1 MIQLT
6 EVRKYFGEK
15 RALGPVSFEIQPGG
29 AVGFLGLNG
38 AGKTTLLRILATDLR
53 SSTGEVEIAGINVA
67 ANPHEVRKKIGYL
80 PETPPLYR
88 DMAVGEYL
96 KFVGQIKGLNPDR
109 VDNRVREVEEYTQL
123 TSVHDEFTQ
132 NLSHGY
138 RQRVGIAQA
147 IIHKPELLILDEP
160 TKGLDPVQVL
170 ELRGL
175 IMRLKEEHTILVSSH
190 VLTEISQT
198 CDRVFVLNQGEL
210 IASGSEDEI
219 SADLSGTYRIMLGAR
234 MASDTRAEDLV
245 YFVQGLPD
253 ITSVEMVQQDDQL
266 LTLSVQSPTDCRGS
280 LNRSLV
286 KSGHDVVRLELGSN
300 ELESLF
306 VELLGQKVN

>member
-1 MIQLT
+1 
-6 EVRKYFGEK
+6 
-15 RALGPVSFEIQPGG
+15 
-29 AVGFLGLNG
+29 
-38 AGKTTLLRILATDLR
+38 
-53 SSTGEVEIAGINVA
+53 
-67 ANPHEVRKKIGYL
+67 
-80 PETPPLYR
+80 
-88 DMAVGEYL
+88 MAVGEYL
-96 KFVGQIKGLNPDR
+96 KFVGQIKGLSLDS
-109 VDNRVREVEEYTQL
+109 VDERIREVEEYTQL
-123 TSVHDEFTQ
+123 TPVHDEFTQ

-198 CDRVFVLNQGEL
+198 CDQVFVLNQGEL

-219 SADLSGTYRIMLGAR
+219 SANLTGTYRIILGAR
-234 MASDTRAEDLV
+234 MAPDTQAEDLIQ
-245 YFVQGLPD
+245 FVRKLPD
-253 ITSVEMVQQDDQL
+253 ITSVEMVQQDGQL
-266 LTLSVQSPTDCRGS
+266 LTLSVESPSDCRGS
-280 LNRSLV
+280 LSSSLV

-300 ELESLF
+300 ELENLF
-306 VELLGQKVN
+306 VELLGQKVS